1 MHEEWINER
10 TNEMLWFNVRLH
22 AGQKRQLNLAHKN
35 KKYTDVPEKR

>member
-1 MHEEWINER
+1 
-10 TNEMLWFNVRLH
+10 VRLH